1 MDEFDVF
8 TFILLALAGVAI
20 SNILAVLLLILAGE
34 KVNCKNI
41 AIPPMITFA
50 VFVLAVMLVQF
61 RDQIADWVMQID
73 EPFGLAMALAQV
85 ATAVRCKVWGR
96 RCRVYLDT
104 VETVDMVS
112 TCTVWEDQKE
122 RKQDESDCDFSG

>member
-8 TFILLALAGVAI
+8 TFILLALA
-20 SNILAVLLLILAGE
+20 
-34 KVNCKNI
+34 
-41 AIPPMITFA
+41 
-50 VFVLAVMLVQF
+50 
-61 RDQIADWVMQID
+61 
-73 EPFGLAMALAQV
+73 MALAQV
-85 ATAVRCKVWGR
+85 ATAVLCKVWGR

-122 RKQDESDCDFSG
+122 RKQDESDCDFAG